1 MLYTEDMLTIL
12 TSIDYH
18 FVARLCICFQQTLAS
33 LAFSIVTEV
42 DMGEPL
48 NFIAPSETDFH
59 MWTDGINSLLGYTV
73 IKFM

>member
-1 MLYTEDMLTIL
+1 MYIL
-12 TSIDYH
+12 
-18 FVARLCICFQQTLAS
+18 QQTLAS

-48 NFIAPSETDFH
+48 NFIAPSETDFY

-73 IKFM
+73 GLIFHYDLLVTFRNITFFEK